1 MNLTRLLA
9 VMRKEFIQ
17 VGRDVTTLRLVIVMP
32 LIMMVMF
39 GYVVNTD
46 IKSTPTAVA
55 LQDTGVP
62 AQDLFER
69 FRETGYFD
77 VVRYVGSAAEIG
89 RLIERGEVKAGIVIP
104 PDYSE
109 RVDRGETAQVQVLID
124 GSDPLVSR
132 TSLNTDEML
141 GQLTSTRILSQRL
154 ERLAGGGLKA
164 EPPVE
169 VRARVWYNPDMDSV
183 KFNMPGLVGLILQNS
198 TVVLIAAALV
208 KERERGT
215 MEQLMVTPVTSAEL
229 VVGKLAPYVIIS
241 VLDVALVLLVGIY
254 WFGMRFA
261 GSLPVFGLNTFI
273 FLLSSL
279 GIGILISTVAE
290 NHVQATQLSLFFL
303 MPSVLLSGYMFPRE
317 TMPQVLQ
324 VASLG
329 IPLTYFLE
337 VLRGVILKGLGM
349 DVLWRQTVCMAVYT
363 LAILALAVWRLKKK
377 LD

>member
-1 MNLTRLLA
+1 MNPTRLSA

-17 VGRDVTTLRLVIVMP
+17 VGRDVTTLRLVIALP

-62 AQDLFER
+62 AHDLLER

-132 TSLNTDEML
+132 TSLNTAEML

-154 ERLAGGGLKA
+154 ARLAGGGLRA
-164 EPPVE
+164 DPPVE

-229 VVGKLAPYVIIS
+229 VVGKLAPYVLIS

-261 GSLPVFGLNTFI
+261 GSLSVFGLNAFI

-349 DVLWRQTVCMAVYT
+349 DVLWRQTVYMAVYT
-363 LAILALAVWRLKKK
+363 LAILGLAVWRLKKK

>member
-17 VGRDVTTLRLVIVMP
+17 VTRDITTLRIVIVLP
-32 LIMMVMF
+32 LILMLLF

-46 IKSTPTAVA
+46 VKSTPTAVA

-62 AQDLFER
+62 ARDLFER
-69 FRETGYFD
+69 FQQTGYFD
-77 VVRYVGSAAEIG
+77 VVRYVGSAAEVG
-89 RLIERGEVKAGIVIP
+89 RLIEQGEVKAGIVIP

-109 RVDRGETAQVQVLID
+109 KVNWGETAQVQVLID

-132 TSLNTDEML
+132 TSLTTAEML
-141 GQLTSTRILSQRL
+141 GQLTSTRLLTQKL
-154 ERLAGGGLKA
+154 ERLSGGGVKA

-169 VRARVWYNPDMDSV
+169 VRARVWYNPEMDSV
-183 KFNMPGLVGLILQNS
+183 KFNMPGLVGLILQNA
-198 TVVLIAAALV
+198 TVALIAAALV

-215 MEQLMVTPVTSAEL
+215 MEQLIVTPVTSFEL
-229 VVGKLAPYVIIS
+229 IVGKMAPYVVIA
-241 VLDVALVLLVGIY
+241 VLDVILVLAVGVY
-254 WFGMRFA
+254 WFGMRIA
-261 GSLPVFGLNTFI
+261 GSLAVFGLNALI

-279 GIGILISTVAE
+279 GVGILISTMAE
-290 NHVQATQLSLFFL
+290 NQIQATQLSLFFL

-317 TMPQVLQ
+317 TMPVVIQWVGL
-324 VASLG
+324 A

-349 DVLWRQTVCMAVYT
+349 DVLWRQTAAMAGYT
-363 LAILALAVWRLKKK
+363 VAILALAVWRLKKK